1 VYENYVCVYKCI
13 QDICAF
19 RMYNTCIIL
28 NTYTQTHTDTHRHT
42 QTHTDTHTHTHT
54 HTQSSE
60 QRKQA
65 NLVKNL
71 SLNLLPGV
79 ERGLPVRA
87 LDAMSDNTSQSW
99 NTHGGRRKP
108 TPTSC
113 ILTSTCA
120 LCHGYATFKH
130 TLMYNK

>member
-1 VYENYVCVYKCI
+1 MCMRIMFVYINAYKT
-13 QDICAF
+13 F
-19 RMYNTCIIL
+19 VHLECIIHVL
-28 NTYTQTHTDTHRHT
+28 YLIL
-42 QTHTDTHTHTHT
+42 THTHTQT

-79 ERGLPVRA
+79 ARGLPVRA

-99 NTHGGRRKP
+99 NTHGRRRKP

-130 TLMYNK
+130 TLICIINRRI